1 MPRRNSRVQRR
12 QPAAEPTIWKPDS
25 PEAMA
30 RALVDHRLCAP
41 LILHGDN
48 RRRADTQE
56 EETE

>member
-1 MPRRNSRVQRR
+1 MPRRNNRVQRH
-12 QPAAEPTIWKPDS
+12 QPAAEPTIWKPGT

-30 RALVDHRLCAP
+30 RALVDRHLCSP

-48 RRRADTQE
+48 RRRVDTQE